1 MADILTLAGVTMV
14 VIAIYLL
21 TSPAWALLV
30 AGIFIATAGVLVA
43 SREEDGNAE
52 PDETTNLPRT

>member
-1 MADILTLAGVTMV
+1 MADILTFTGVTM
-14 VIAIYLL
+14 IIAAIYLL

-30 AGIFIATAGVLVA
+30 AGIFIAAAGVLVA
-43 SREEDGNAE
+43 RREEGGNAE